1 MRKMFP
7 FTIMKLDISANGCAT
22 LRRYFFRRYKWVA
35 EKDGRKSMRKQ
46 VRQYLRRSLC
56 GVLSAAMILTGSAI
70 SGMTVYA
77 AQPDVENEGGG
88 VK

>member
-1 MRKMFP
+1 
-7 FTIMKLDISANGCAT
+7 
-22 LRRYFFRRYKWVA
+22 
-35 EKDGRKSMRKQ
+35 MRKQ
-46 VRQYLRRSLC
+46 VKQYLRRSLC

-88 VK
+88 ADGSCG